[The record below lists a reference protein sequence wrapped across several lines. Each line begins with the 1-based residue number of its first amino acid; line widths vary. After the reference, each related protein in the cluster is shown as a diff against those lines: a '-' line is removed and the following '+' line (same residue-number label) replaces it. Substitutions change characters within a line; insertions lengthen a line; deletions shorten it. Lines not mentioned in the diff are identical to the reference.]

1 MPARPPIPLRLRPYR
16 VLFLSSLASTLG
28 DWLDFV
34 AVAVL
39 VVAVWHAGPS
49 GLAAVAVAVAV
60 PHVAAPLIGVL
71 VDRWPVRAVLVGTDL
86 GRAALTVAMVFAPG
100 PWALAA
106 LLALRSVG
114 AVAFAPT
121 AQRAL
126 QRCVPA
132 EGLIPANALLQT
144 MTQGLKVAGPAVG
157 GGLLAVGSPPAL
169 IAANAVTF
177 LASAAILA
185 GLRLPPRTQPRP
197 SGGYLAQLR
206 EGLSFVGRNPALR
219 LTVVALG
226 ATVFLA
232 VLFDSMLPL
241 ALPALG
247 LPPAYFGYVVA
258 TVGLGGVAGAAA
270 LARWGAA
277 VRPFTLIATGQLVT
291 GATVALAG
299 SATLGARP
307 VPGAVLLAAGLVIG
321 AAGAGVLVGFPTV
334 VQRCTPEPLVAR
346 AWTAVAFVPAVLQ
359 IAAPAAGAAV
369 LAHVDVGWL
378 FTVAGAGLAGLA
390 LVTLA
395 GQRRV
400 SPLPTAPDPPGPT
413 GPAEPSQFST
423 PAEPAAP
430 HRATASTDTTGRR

>member
-1 MPARPPIPLRLRPYR
+1 MTARPPSPLRLRPYR
-16 VLFLSSLASTLG
+16 VLFFSSLTSTLG

-39 VVAVWHAGPS
+39 VVAVWQQGPS
-49 GLAAVAVAVAV
+49 GLAAVAVAVAL
-60 PHVAAPLIGVL
+60 PHVAAPFIGVL
-71 VDRWPVRAVLVGTDL
+71 VDRWPVRPVLVGADL
-86 GRAALTVAMVFAPG
+86 GRAALTLAMVFAPG
-100 PWALAA
+100 PLPLAA

-126 QRCVPA
+126 QRCVPTA
-132 EGLIPANALLQT
+132 GLIPANALLQT
-144 MTQGLKVAGPAVG
+144 MTQALKVAGPAIG
-157 GGLLAVGSPPAL
+157 GGLLAVASPPTL
-169 IAANAVTF
+169 IAANAVSF

-185 GLRLPPRTQPRP
+185 GLRLPPRTAPP
-197 SGGYLAQLR
+197 PTGGYLAQLR
-206 EGLSFVGRNPALR
+206 EGLSFVVRDAALR

-247 LPPAYFGYVVA
+247 LAPAYFGYVVA
-258 TVGLGGVAGAAA
+258 TVGLGGVAGAAV

-277 VRPFTLIATGQLVT
+277 VRPFTVIAAGQLVT

-299 SATLGARP
+299 SAALAGRS
-307 VPGAVLLAAGLVIG
+307 VPGAALLAAGLVIG

-334 VQRCTPEPLVAR
+334 VQRSTPERLLGRV
-346 AWTAVAFVPAVLQ
+346 WTAIAFVPAVLQ

-369 LAHVDVGWL
+369 LAHTRVGWL
-378 FTVAGAGLAGLA
+378 FAVAGAGLAGLG

-395 GQRRV
+395 GQRRL
-400 SPLPTAPDPPGPT
+400 SPDP
-413 GPAEPSQFST
+413 AT
-423 PAEPAAP
+423 PDLTEPATP
-430 HRATASTDTTGRR
+430 DRATASSDTIGRR